1 VPAARRRQA
10 APAARLGF
18 VHSPPGTEHIFVG
31 AGDEPCVILMV
42 GSRSEDWRVHY
53 PVSELA
59 ARYGASADADTSD
72 PDEAYARFEPS
83 RRAPTYWDRLP
94 WA

>member
-1 VPAARRRQA
+1 
-10 APAARLGF
+10 
-18 VHSPPGTEHIFVG
+18 
-31 AGDEPCVILMV
+31 MV

-83 RRAPTYWDRLP
+83 RRAPRTGIASRGPSIELTRRTNPIDGNRRSP
-94 WA
+94 R